1 MKDIKLYNMNN
12 NIFGDAVIYSSST
25 ENENDV
31 VDTVNEFNLAE
42 DEVKKAYVKVLEFI
56 TNTFYKT
63 KDNDFINIVLTDD
76 SNLLETSGNYYDG
89 KRIVLSKSLMEAF
102 GKVNLP
108 RFLIYYHELGHH
120 LYSQGYFALLKKWRS
135 IRQGPLTYDPKY
147 DHLFNWIED
156 FYVEDKLIKEHSYLT
171 DVLNCI
177 KKLPPDYPINN
188 IEYAFNFWYK
198 HQAAT
203 PALSYPDQLAFK
215 TYITQLLNL
224 RSSTSSRFGQGILT
238 TVSIKQS
245 TETKF
250 VLLLIEFYNWCVA
263 KKIFSD
269 NQPLPKLKNP
279 NNHLENT
286 YDGSDGSDGSNSN
299 NSNNGGS
306 NSNSSS
312 GNDHN
317 KGNKSGSY
325 SPHSHQVGQGNPT
338 GYKEVPH
345 IKSPT
350 PVFKEELVQEKRLI
364 NKQLLDMS
372 QRLQAENTTLDGL
385 FNCTY
390 KDSSIIQPKVILPN
404 FFNPNRIADQVL
416 FKEKRH
422 TYMNVAIYRDI
433 SGSTSGPI
441 HTLMSHVC
449 EQLYKDIPVD
459 ITYYLY
465 ASGDISIVEMPY
477 VTWEYSNKIP
487 KIYKDNPLFKQLRG
501 GTNSSAIADVIT
513 QQLSEKWLN
522 IIITDGDL
530 TDLMQRDNIMAL
542 LKNVFV
548 IAVASDVEKGLLGVR
563 VDSVADLE
571 KINPVLSTINLS

>member
-1 MKDIKLYNMNN
+1 MKNIKLYDLNDS
-12 NIFGDAVIYSSST
+12 IED
-25 ENENDV
+25 DV

-42 DEVKKAYVKVLEFI
+42 DEVKSAYVKVLEFI

-76 SNLLETSGNYYDG
+76 NNLLEVSGNYYDG
-89 KRIVLSKSLMEAF
+89 EKIVLSKNLMEAF

-120 LYSQGYFALLKKWRS
+120 LYSQGYFALLEKWRN
-135 IRQGPLTYDPKY
+135 INQGPLTYDPKY

-156 FYVEDKLIKEHSYLT
+156 FYIEDKLIKEHSYLT
-171 DVLNCI
+171 DVINCI

-203 PALSYPDQLAFK
+203 PALTYVDQLAFK

-224 RSSTSSRFGQGILT
+224 RNSTSSRFGQGILT

-263 KKIFSD
+263 KKIFPD
-269 NQPLPKLKNP
+269 NQPLPKLENP

-286 YDGSDGSDGSNSN
+286 YDGSDGNDSSNGSN
-299 NSNNGGS
+299 GS
-306 NSNSSS
+306 NGSKDSDS
-312 GNDHN
+312 GN
-317 KGNKSGSY
+317 GNGSY
-325 SPHSHQVGQGNPT
+325 SPHSHQVGKGNPT

-433 SGSTSGPI
+433 SGSTSGHV
-441 HTLMSHVC
+441 HTIMSHVC

-465 ASGDISIVEMPY
+465 ASGNISIIEMPY
-477 VTWEYSNKIP
+477 VTWEHSSNTP
-487 KIYKDNPLFKQLRG
+487 KIYKNNPLFKQLRG